1 MSNGGVVESR
11 SKSAISATSV
21 KPMETLKGIFS
32 VPKMDRNR
40 RNFLRENKL
49 SLREL
54 QRVTNKS
61 KIQQQQEQLLR
72 DQKYA
77 GRRSQSQQRNNNN
90 CLDKQTVARCP
101 SLSRVPSGRVMGT
114 SAAGGVGDCSNH
126 ISRRSVSRT
135 NSTTTIKSVHKQV
148 QTEDIQDEQF
158 LYDALKRCTT
168 NESQSRFNG
177 LQPNFTPRS
186 QHIANDAQS
195 RNSFY
200 PSADEDQRCLGNT
213 DDRRFATQPQIED
226 PYVQREDPNNYVEQ
240 YNAQQHGEVIDGD
253 DVDTIHNENV
263 ERLYAPESSSK
274 YNFAPTPRSQQH
286 FTNGYNMVD
295 SDGLPPTT
303 TMQSSYEPPDQQ
315 QQQQPLRYRMQ
326 PHVQGD
332 LRANFE
338 NMSLN
343 NGYGGVGVCDV
354 AVDEEYGAL
363 GNSGGVEAVSI
374 SGRSRRTNISH
385 NSQQSNTDLV
395 KKRSSGSIHKLGSR
409 DNISLPRYL
418 EREKREK
425 EEQRQRQSE
434 RDPNCPP
441 GHYPLSDK
449 ERQAALQSAETRFKA
464 LVNELNRMPMTT
476 ETLRMRV
483 RKAEIEKELKLLE
496 TDIRV
501 FSKSKVYLKHKEQN
515 I

>member
-1 MSNGGVVESR
+1 MSNGGVVETR
-11 SKSAISATSV
+11 SKSAISAASV

-61 KIQQQQEQLLR
+61 KMQQQQEQLLR
-72 DQKYA
+72 EQKYA

-90 CLDKQTVARCP
+90 IMDKQTLARCP
-101 SLSRVPSGRVMGT
+101 SLTRVPSGRVMG
-114 SAAGGVGDCSNH
+114 AAVAGDCANH

-148 QTEDIQDEQF
+148 QTEDIQDEEF
-158 LYDALKRCTT
+158 LYDALKRCTA
-168 NESQSRFNG
+168 NECHSRFNG
-177 LQPNFTPRS
+177 LQPNYTPRS
-186 QHIANDAQS
+186 QHTVNDAQS

-200 PSADEDQRCLGNT
+200 PPAEPDQRDLGNADERMYAMHQ
-213 DDRRFATQPQIED
+213 QMED
-226 PYVQREDPNNYVEQ
+226 PYVQREDTNNYVQQ
-240 YNAQQHGEVIDGD
+240 YNGQTQGEVLGGGD
-253 DVDTIHNENV
+253 ADTVHNENV

-286 FTNGYNMVD
+286 FTNGYNMVE
-295 SDGLPPTT
+295 SDGLPATT
-303 TMQSSYEPPDQQ
+303 TMQASYEPPDKQQQ

-338 NMSLN
+338 NMSLS
-343 NGYGGVGVCDV
+343 NGYGGGGGGDCGIDI
-354 AVDEEYGAL
+354 DEDCGAM

-374 SGRSRRTNISH
+374 SGRSRHTNISH
-385 NSQQSNTDLV
+385 ASQQSNTDLT
-395 KKRSSGSIHKLGSR
+395 KKRSGGSIHKLGSR

-464 LVNELNRMPMTT
+464 LINELNRMPMTT

-501 FSKSKVYLKHKEQN
+501 FSKSKVYLKQKE
-515 I
+515 